1 MSEKNN
7 EYRDGDKIRISEI
20 ENLTGKRILPPLPEE
35 YDRDFIVDAG
45 TIDEEIKAL
54 LVDSGYRIVH
64 RPYFSMEGS
73 THKKWELNP
82 HRKSV
87 VDAAPVDA
95 EAIPFYEFEA
105 LFDEMKYKAVKK

>member
-7 EYRDGDKIRISEI
+7 EYEGDKIRISEI
-20 ENLTGKRILPPLPEE
+20 EDLTGKRILPPLPEE

-45 TIDEEIKAL
+45 TIDEESQKL
-54 LVDSGYRIVH
+54 LADSGYRIVH

-87 VDAAPVDA
+87 VDAAPADA
-95 EAIPFYEFEA
+95 EAIPFSEFEA
-105 LFDEMKYKAVKK
+105 LFDESEI